1 MVLVSTNT
9 VAKTILLPNPD
20 PGRFLYIVDSTG
32 NANTNNIYVSTNVAG
47 VQICNG
53 YSTIAKA
60 FGAVGYIAYN
70 SNWYAVLN
78 ETGTNVWN
86 NVIATN
92 VSTASLSTNYGYFS
106 TISAG
111 TIYGKY
117 VGDGSLLT
125 NLTVA
130 GVTSVLSTQAFY
142 TSSISSANI
151 ISQQGYISSLTVDYL
166 AIGYSPGYVAMGDII
181 ATSLSTI
188 AIQSLIVS
196 ASNIQAVRMST
207 GTLTAYGISTNSIS
221 SIYSYLS
228 NISTNLLGAVTANIT
243 TLNAGTSAL
252 AYTTTTG
259 QTNTGSLSNTG
270 TLSNT
275 GLATF
280 GGGIGVT
287 GTSALAYTTTT
298 GQTNTGAFSNTGALS
313 NTGLATFGTGI
324 SVTGGISNTTTLSNT
339 GLATFGSGISV
350 TGGISNTTTLSNT
363 GLATFGGGIGVTG
376 TSALA
381 YTTTTGQTNTG
392 AFSNTGALSNTGLAT
407 FGGGIGVTG
416 TSALAYTTT
425 TGQTNTGAF
434 SNTGALSN
442 TGLATFG
449 GGIGVTGTSALAYT
463 TTTGQTNTGAFSN
476 TGALSNTG
484 LATFGGGLTVSAGNT
499 SLLSTNVTGLCNAGQ
514 LLNTGLATFSAGI
527 GVTGTSA
534 LAYTTTTGHTNTGA
548 FSNTGA
554 LSNTGLA
561 TFGSGISVTGG
572 ISNTTTLSNTGL
584 ATFAGGI
591 ISSNS
596 ATANYTGLTV
606 GNGNGWATIN
616 SVTGATNYSLLAA
629 AGDTV
634 IRSEG
639 KNLILTSANTANG
652 NASPWPG
659 GICIY
664 GQYTGVNTNTPAYPL
679 DVNGISRSAIPISS
693 ICNTTATIG
702 NNGYGIFYYI
712 TNSGFNTLIFANAV
726 SPPTPA
732 AGWYISLRNNTGSY
746 LSVSNTGTMTGL
758 VASPFIIPPA
768 NTVTLAWD
776 STPPVSTA
784 TFVLF

>member
-280 GGGIGVT
+280 GT
-287 GTSALAYTTTT
+287 
-298 GQTNTGAFSNTGALS
+298 
-313 NTGLATFGTGI
+313 
-324 SVTGGISNTTTLSNT
+324 
-339 GLATFGSGISV
+339 
-350 TGGISNTTTLSNT
+350 
-363 GLATFGGGIGVTG
+363 
-376 TSALA
+376 
-381 YTTTTGQTNTG
+381 
-392 AFSNTGALSNTGLAT
+392 
-407 FGGGIGVTG
+407 
-416 TSALAYTTT
+416 
-425 TGQTNTGAF
+425 
-434 SNTGALSN
+434 
-442 TGLATFG
+442 
-449 GGIGVTGTSALAYT
+449 
-463 TTTGQTNTGAFSN
+463 
-476 TGALSNTG
+476 
-484 LATFGGGLTVSAGNT
+484 
-499 SLLSTNVTGLCNAGQ
+499 
-514 LLNTGLATFSAGI
+514 
-527 GVTGTSA
+527 
-534 LAYTTTTGHTNTGA
+534 
-548 FSNTGA
+548 
-554 LSNTGLA
+554 
-561 TFGSGISVTGG
+561 GISVTGG

>member
-339 GLATFGSGISV
+339 GLATF
-350 TGGISNTTTLSNT
+350 
-363 GLATFGGGIGVTG
+363 
-376 TSALA
+376 
-381 YTTTTGQTNTG
+381 
-392 AFSNTGALSNTGLAT
+392 
-407 FGGGIGVTG
+407 
-416 TSALAYTTT
+416 
-425 TGQTNTGAF
+425 
-434 SNTGALSN
+434 
-442 TGLATFG
+442 
-449 GGIGVTGTSALAYT
+449 
-463 TTTGQTNTGAFSN
+463 
-476 TGALSNTG
+476 
-484 LATFGGGLTVSAGNT
+484 
-499 SLLSTNVTGLCNAGQ
+499 
-514 LLNTGLATFSAGI
+514 
-527 GVTGTSA
+527 
-534 LAYTTTTGHTNTGA
+534 
-548 FSNTGA
+548 
-554 LSNTGLA
+554 
-561 TFGSGISVTGG
+561 
-572 ISNTTTLSNTGL
+572 
-584 ATFAGGI
+584 AGGI